1 MKYVCF
7 LRAVNVSGHNMIK
20 MDALKKAL
28 ESIGFTNV
36 LTYVQSGNV
45 FIETEEINPNKV
57 GFLMTQEIFKTFG
70 HDVPV
75 MVLSKEDLQACFDR
89 NIFLKDK
96 NVDSKKLY
104 VSFLSAEMPDNKITQ
119 INTNFIKPDEIHI
132 DGKRIYI
139 KYDVSPGKTR
149 LDNRWIEKNMNVFST
164 IRNWN
169 TVSKLLELYD
179 Q

>member
-7 LRAVNVSGHNMIK
+7 LRAINVSGHNMIK

-45 FIETEEINPNKV
+45 FIETEEINLSKV

-75 MVLSKEDLQACFDR
+75 MVLSKEDLRACFDR

-169 TVSKLLELYD
+169 TVSKLLELFD